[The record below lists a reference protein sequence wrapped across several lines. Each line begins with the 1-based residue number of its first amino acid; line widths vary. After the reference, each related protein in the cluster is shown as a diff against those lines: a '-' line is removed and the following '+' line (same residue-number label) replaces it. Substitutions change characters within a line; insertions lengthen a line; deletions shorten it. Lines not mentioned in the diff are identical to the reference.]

1 MDRQLSRSKPM
12 AAGSYDTNSISWQVR
27 LALQQVNEW
36 LEYQF
41 AKVDFE
47 PPPLPQWQWP
57 AELAKGLFWLIV
69 IGLGLWF
76 SALIYRLLW
85 TIWQRR
91 SQAPTVALRS
101 PAAPPAV
108 PSGSWHEAER
118 LAQAGRYRE
127 ACRSLY
133 LAALQRLHEQ
143 RQLPHSPS
151 RTDGEYLQTLA
162 AAAAPQR
169 PYWLLIRT
177 HERTEFGGALASAET
192 YQRCR
197 QAYQELQQ

>member
-1 MDRQLSRSKPM
+1 M
-12 AAGSYDTNSISWQVR
+12 AAGSHDTNSISWQAR
-27 LALQQVNEW
+27 LALQQAGEW
-36 LEYQF
+36 LDYQF
-41 AKVDFE
+41 AKADFE

-57 AELAKGLFWLIV
+57 AGLARGLFWLLV
-69 IGLGLWF
+69 ICLGLWF
-76 SALIYRLLW
+76 STLVYQLLRA
-85 TIWQRR
+85 IWQRR
-91 SQAPTVALRS
+91 RQPSTAALRPS
-101 PAAPPAV
+101 APPPV
-108 PSGSWHEAER
+108 PLGGSWHEAER

-133 LAALQRLHEQ
+133 LAALQQLHEQ
-143 RQLPHSPS
+143 RQLLHSPS
-151 RTDGEYLQTLA
+151 RTDGEYLQSL
-162 AAAAPQR
+162 AAAPQR